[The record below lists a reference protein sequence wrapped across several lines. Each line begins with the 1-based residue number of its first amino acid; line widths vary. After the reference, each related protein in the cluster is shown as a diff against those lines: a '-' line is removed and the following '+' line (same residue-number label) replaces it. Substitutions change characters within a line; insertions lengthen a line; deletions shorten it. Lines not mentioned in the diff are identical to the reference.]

1 MMKKENNQ
9 NNKVKTS
16 LLNLKKSELK
26 DITLLDIN
34 YRTVISF
41 SLLGEE
47 IPILIKLEDIKYR
60 DVRGDFKV
68 RGSEV
73 PIISSILLEEGNTI
87 LVDTIFNYIEWKAF
101 DILDD
106 DYYKNKVKEIGD
118 KYTENEIKNR
128 YYIDKELDKLEKEVI
143 YNLKVYITEKSL
155 VEKELQVELIKIYNK
170 IKEIQND
177 IISEFNDI
185 IDDIM
190 NFDDD
195 KSINF
200 GDYFLVMLKT
210 SIVSGQPI
218 FKENVGKSFD
228 EFSYREIKLRI
239 SFEHKETMLNA
250 NRMKMMLPVMAKSS
264 IF

>member
-1 MMKKENNQ
+1 MKENNQ
-9 NNKVKTS
+9 NNEVKTS

-47 IPILIKLEDIKYR
+47 IPILIKLENIKYR
-60 DVRGDFKV
+60 DVKGDFKV

-73 PIISSILLEEGNTI
+73 PVISSILLEEGNSIIVNT
-87 LVDTIFNYIEWKAF
+87 LFECIEWRAF

-106 DYYKNKVKEIGD
+106 EYYSIKVKDIEE
-118 KYTENEIKNR
+118 KYTEDEIINR
-128 YYIDKELDKLEKEVI
+128 YYVDKEVEKLKNEVI
-143 YNLKVYITEKSL
+143 YNLKVYILEKSL
-155 VEKELQVELIKIYNK
+155 VEKELQIELIKIYNK
-170 IKEIQND
+170 IKEIQNN
-177 IISEFNDI
+177 IVTEFNDI

-200 GDYFLVMLKT
+200 NDYFLVMLKT
-210 SIVSGQPI
+210 SILSGKPI
-218 FKENVGKSFD
+218 FKENIGKSFD
-228 EFSYREIKLRI
+228 DFSYREIKLRI

-264 IF
+264 ILG

>member
-1 MMKKENNQ
+1 MKENNQ

-47 IPILIKLEDIKYR
+47 VPILIRLEDIKYR
-60 DVRGDFKV
+60 DIRGDFKI

-73 PIISSILLEEGNTI
+73 PVISTILLEEGNNI
-87 LVDTIFNYIEWKAF
+87 LINTLFECVEWKAF
-101 DILDD
+101 EILDD
-106 DYYKNKVKEIGD
+106 EYYSIKVKEIEE
-118 KYTENEIKNR
+118 KYTENEIINR
-128 YYIDKELDKLEKEVI
+128 YYIDKEIEKLKEEVI
-143 YNLKVYITEKSL
+143 YNLKVYILEKSL
-155 VEKELQVELIKIYNK
+155 VDKELQNELIKIYNK
-170 IKEIQND
+170 IKEIQSN
-177 IISEFNDI
+177 IVTEFNDI

-200 GDYFLVMLKT
+200 NDYFLVMLKT
-210 SIVSGQPI
+210 SILSGKPL
-218 FKENVGKSFD
+218 FKENIGKSFD

-250 NRMKMMLPVMAKSS
+250 NKMKMMLPIMARSS
-264 IF
+264 IL